1 MGTNESL
8 HAWMDE
14 GFTSWAEGLTTHWLR
29 GQKGFALQGDYNGY
43 FNLARSGREE
53 PMTTHAD
60 HYKTNFAYSAAAY
73 TKGAVYLGQLGYIM
87 GDSLLIKTMLEYYR
101 VWKFKHPNPTDFT
114 RIAEKVSGIQ
124 LAWYTNYWAGTT
136 RIIDYSIDSLWTE
149 GGNTLIRL
157 QRAGDM
163 PMPLDV
169 RITFKDSSTEQHYVP
184 LDLMFGAKPAEDSLP
199 RKVYPPQ
206 RWTHRDVIISTP
218 RRITDMQSV
227 EIDPSNRLADIDR
240 RNNKLELKW

>member
-1 MGTNESL
+1 
-8 HAWMDE
+8 MDE
-14 GFTSWAEGLTTHWLR
+14 GFTSWAESLTTHWLR
-29 GQKGFALQGDYNGY
+29 GKNGFALTSDYNGY
-43 FNLARSGREE
+43 YNLARSGREE

-60 HYKTNFAYSAAAY
+60 HYKTNYAYSAAAY
-73 TKGAVYLGQLGYIM
+73 GKGAVYLGQLGYVI
-87 GDSLLIKTMLEYYR
+87 GDSLLFKTMLEYYR
-101 VWKFKHPNPTDFT
+101 VWKFKHPNPNDFT

-124 LAWYTNYWAGTT
+124 LGWYTNYWEGTT
-136 RIIDYSIDSLWTE
+136 RTIDYTIDSLWTE

-169 RITFKDSSTEQHYVP
+169 KITFKDSSTEQHYVP

-199 RKVYPPQ
+199 RKVYPAQ